1 MTEGLCEWIKGTQ
14 VNFSSA
20 SQGNGVCD
28 FICRDK
34 LLHDCDVT
42 ESLMQT
48 VFNYCNEDGW
58 LSS

>member
-1 MTEGLCEWIKGTQ
+1 MSGLKGHRLILALR
-14 VNFSSA
+14 VS
-20 SQGNGVCD
+20 GVCD